1 MKKLSLIGLANKS
14 VCRAAVLSALLLPV
28 SSLASET
35 EAASPATG
43 FLVEVQSGLFE
54 KYKDDASGMTMQVSD
69 MPGNALTNGQVDA
82 ALLLGAIDD
91 MGMGKLA
98 IDTGSRPTVVTL
110 GAWLPGVA
118 LGDSDEEQESGG
130 NVVMQEEAVLRKAFS
145 GTIPGAQLV
154 RLYVSSDKRRVLI
167 ENSYFSDF
175 FVPLAKRA
183 DSEDGATSSDASG
196 DGQRKADAST
206 EQNRPTEVREYN
218 DGLLVL
224 PSPLMMQANAVAMGV
239 AEPVLLGGFR

>member
-1 MKKLSLIGLANKS
+1 MKAISLIGLANKF
-14 VCRAAVLSALLLPV
+14 VGRAAVLTAFFVPV
-28 SSLASET
+28 SLLASET
-35 EAASPATG
+35 ESAPSVTSL
-43 FLVEVQSGLFE
+43 LVEVQSGLFE
-54 KYKDDASGMTMQVSD
+54 KYRDDASGMTMQVSD
-69 MPGNALTNGQVDA
+69 MPGDAFTNGQVDA
-82 ALLLGAIDD
+82 ALLLGAVDD

-118 LGDSDEEQESGG
+118 LGDDEEQES
-130 NVVMQEEAVLRKAFS
+130 VDKIVMREEAVLRKAFA

-154 RLYVSSDKRRVLI
+154 RLYVLSDKRRVLI

-175 FVPLAKRA
+175 FVPLAGPSGND
-183 DSEDGATSSDASG
+183 DSTQSSDASD
-196 DGQRKADAST
+196 DGERRADAST
-206 EQNRPTEVREYN
+206 EQNRPIEVREYD

-224 PSPLMMQANAVAMGV
+224 PSPLMLQANAVAMGV